1 MKPPSELMTKRKM
14 KKMSDY
20 EISSSLNKKIT
31 ALQKKMSSLET
42 SLINGKQ
49 AHKYSYSYGLI
60 EKYIAENELGSKVKI
75 QGRKKQQKLYY
86 RFNKNKINKMSRQEQ
101 ENILLHLEKINSY
114 YGLTKTQVMNSL
126 ENEAKT
132 RSESTGE
139 DYNYK
144 DIMKIK
150 DAMRLWREKV
160 PAAMREGGSSS
171 ILFDSDSMVS
181 FISENLSISKKDI
194 EKLLDD
200 INFTFG
206 EDSPEGMSYTQA
218 DFELWL
224 DNYNY
229 EESRPEVAFTTERG
243 EQTNLL
249 YNPLTGD
256 IYDHPSIS
264 EKYKVYSM
272 YNPTTGFSET
282 YLMNK
287 EGELKT
293 YEEVMQNDNLFN
305 NRKTRKN
312 K

>member
-1 MKPPSELMTKRKM
+1 
-14 KKMSDY
+14 
-20 EISSSLNKKIT
+20 
-31 ALQKKMSSLET
+31 
-42 SLINGKQ
+42 
-49 AHKYSYSYGLI
+49 
-60 EKYIAENELGSKVKI
+60 
-75 QGRKKQQKLYY
+75 
-86 RFNKNKINKMSRQEQ
+86 MSRQEQ

-114 YGLTKTQVMNSL
+114 YGLTKTQVMHSL

-132 RSESTGE
+132 RSENTGE

-150 DAMRLWREKV
+150 DAMRLWREKL

-206 EDSPEGMSYTQA
+206 EDSPKGMSYTQA
-218 DFELWL
+218 DFEVWL

-229 EESRPEVAFTTERG
+229 EESRPEVAFTTEKG

-264 EKYKVYSM
+264 EKYKVHSM
-272 YNPTTGFSET
+272 YNPVTGFSET